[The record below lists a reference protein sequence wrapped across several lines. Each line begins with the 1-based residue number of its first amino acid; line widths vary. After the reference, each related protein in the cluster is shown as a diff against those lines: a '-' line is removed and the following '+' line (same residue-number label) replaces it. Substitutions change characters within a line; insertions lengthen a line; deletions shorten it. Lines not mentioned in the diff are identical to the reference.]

1 VKSVFLM
8 LNEHIDSLF
17 PLSSRS
23 SGKPVPT
30 PKSSAAA
37 KKQESSEKYDSEEE
51 VAKKPFPKKG

>member
-1 VKSVFLM
+1 MNTLILCFL
-8 LNEHIDSLF
+8 
-17 PLSSRS
+17 SRLAAPV
-23 SGKPVPT
+23 KPVPT